1 MYVIARNEFTWYQ
14 TRRGRGHDIYAAARV
29 IEESLVR
36 DDRKASLTTTY
47 SLPNRKRAE
56 PNALR

>member
-1 MYVIARNEFTWYQ
+1 MYVIARNEFTWCQ

-36 DDRKASLTTTY
+36 DDRKASRTTTY
-47 SLPNRKRAE
+47 SLPN
-56 PNALR
+56 